1 MTKSEQLFTEAQRH
15 IPGGVN
21 SPVRAFQAVGGNPV
35 FIQKASGAYL
45 FDEDG
50 NRYLDL
56 INAWGPMILG
66 HAHPDVVSAVAEQLP
81 KSFSFGA
88 PTAGEVEIASLI
100 TSTIQ
105 TVERI
110 RFVSS
115 GTEACMS
122 AIRLARGYTK
132 RDYIVKFRGCYHGHT
147 DAFLVDAG
155 SGALTQGRPSS
166 EGVPMDFTKYTLSAD
181 YNDLDSVRQLFKAYR
196 RQIAAVIIEP
206 VAGNMGCVVPAEG
219 FLKSLQDLCQEEGA
233 LFILD
238 EVMTGFRLAWGGA
251 AELFGL
257 SPDITC
263 FGKIIGGGM
272 PVGAFGGRRD
282 IFEHLAPLGGV
293 YQAGTLS
300 GNPVAVAAGLATL
313 RILRSNPDIYEKL
326 EANTQWLAEELR
338 QLFKSCNLPYT
349 VQQCGSMMSIF
360 FSKLNVVDLKTAKTT
375 DTALFARYFHHML
388 AKGIYLP
395 PSNYES
401 WFISAAMEQG
411 DYERIVAETGV
422 FLEAN
427 LIGASN
433 A

>member
-1 MTKSEQLFTEAQRH
+1 MMTNRSRQLFAQAQRH

-21 SPVRAFQAVGGNPV
+21 SPVRAFQAVGGTPI

-45 FDEDG
+45 YDEDG

-66 HAHPDVVSAVAEQLP
+66 HAHPGVVASVQAQLP

-88 PTAGEVEIASLI
+88 PTAAEVQIAELI
-100 TSTIQ
+100 TSTI
-105 TVERI
+105 EHIEMI

-132 RDYIVKFRGCYHGHT
+132 RDYIVKFKGCYHGHA

-155 SGALTQGRPSS
+155 SGALTQGKPSS
-166 EGVPMDFTKYTLSAD
+166 EGVPAAFTRYTLSAD
-181 YNDLDSVRQLFKAYR
+181 FNDLDSVQRLFEAHKN
-196 RQIAAVIIEP
+196 QIAAVIIEP
-206 VAGNMGCVVPAEG
+206 VAGNMGCIPPEAG
-219 FLKSLQDLCQEEGA
+219 FLNSLQNLCREEGT

-263 FGKIIGGGM
+263 YGKIIGGGM
-272 PVGAFGGRRD
+272 PVGAFGGRRE
-282 IFEHLAPLGGV
+282 IFNHLAPLGGV

-313 RILRSNPDIYEKL
+313 QILHDDRSIYQKL
-326 EANTQWLAEELR
+326 EAQTRWLAEALR
-338 QLFKSCNLPYT
+338 AVFQKNGNNFT
-349 VQQCGSMMSIF
+349 IHQCGSMMSIF
-360 FSKLNVVDLKTAKTT
+360 FSGENIRDYESAKTT
-375 DTALFARYFHHML
+375 DAALFARYFHHML
-388 AKGIYLP
+388 AAGIYLP
-395 PSNYES
+395 PSNFES
-401 WFISAAMEQG
+401 WFVSAEIGKADFEKVVQ
-411 DYERIVAETGV
+411 ETAV
-422 FLEAN
+422 FLN
-427 LIGASN
+427 S
-433 A
+433 